1 MFKIGTFSKLAQ
13 VSVRTLRFYEERG
26 LITPAHVDDAS
37 VYRYYTLDQ
46 LPRLNRVLA
55 LRDLGLSLGD
65 IARLVNKPLSPER
78 LRALLCEKQRELAA
92 RVEEERARLGRVEAR
107 LRQIESEGIMPDYEV
122 IVKRV
127 EPLLVASV
135 RDTIPNWEQVNA
147 TFSRL
152 FDEVQG
158 HVAKHNGKCAGAPLD
173 LWHDPTMSGQDMAVE
188 AAWPLAQ
195 PIPESDR
202 VKVHQL
208 PGVETMASTTH
219 HGSFAT
225 FPDAYHA
232 LLRWIEANGYRVAGP
247 NREVYLHY
255 ERDGDPNQ
263 YVTEIQ
269 FPVAKV

>member
-26 LITPAHVDDAS
+26 LIRPAHVDDAS
-37 VYRYYTLDQ
+37 GYRYYTLDQ

-55 LRDLGLSLGD
+55 LRDLGLSLDD
-65 IARLVNKPLSPER
+65 IGRLVNKPLSPER
-78 LRALLCEKQRELAA
+78 LRILLCEKQRELAV
-92 RVEEERARLGRVEAR
+92 RVEEERDRLRRVEAR

-127 EPLLVASV
+127 EPLLVASIQ
-135 RDTIPNWEQVNA
+135 DTIPDWEQVNA
-147 TFSRL
+147 TFNRL
-152 FDEVQG
+152 FDEVQS
-158 HVAKHNGKCAGAPLD
+158 HVARHNGKCAGAALD
-173 LWHDPTMSGQDMAVE
+173 LWHDPAMSGQDMAVE
-188 AAWPLAQ
+188 AAWPLTQ
-195 PIPESDR
+195 PIAESDR
-202 VKVHQL
+202 VKVRHL

-219 HGSFAT
+219 HGPFAT

-232 LLRWIEANGYRVAGP
+232 LLRWIEENGYRVAEP
-247 NREVYLHY
+247 NREIYLQY

-269 FPVAKV
+269 FPVARN